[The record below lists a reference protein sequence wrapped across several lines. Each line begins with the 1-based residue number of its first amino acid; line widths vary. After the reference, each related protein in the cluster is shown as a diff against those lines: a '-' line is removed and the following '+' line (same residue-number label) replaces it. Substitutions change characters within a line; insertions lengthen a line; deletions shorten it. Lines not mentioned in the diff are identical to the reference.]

1 MGPSSLVVISVSNV
15 DGNLGLEDNLEL
27 MDHSSDGGDDIMDNV
42 TVVKDDLSDGCSF
55 TVRGHILT
63 TDQHMLDSLV
73 LHGHNDEIQQAIL
86 DMRALKAPEGP
97 IQALV
102 GEAVGR
108 KKTTNHYFSIK
119 SAYGIRTISCMGELS
134 ALWKSLRTHW
144 KTRGPVL
151 ERTRRFRAV
160 CSTALLSTT
169 QIRAVQVGSLS
180 WERLPIY
187 WVKQNTDGAWSLVT
201 NRTSCGG
208 VIRDPQ
214 GAWVISFNKFIEV
227 CAVHSNINVQFMTDP
242 PKVVLEL
249 LDVDAAGW

>member
-86 DMRALKAPEGP
+86 DMRALKAPE
-97 IQALV
+97 
-102 GEAVGR
+102 
-108 KKTTNHYFSIK
+108 
-119 SAYGIRTISCMGELS
+119 
-134 ALWKSLRTHW
+134 SLRTHW